1 MKDLISRGC
10 ARGLM
15 ADRKARESPM
25 SQVLVAKATVV
36 KVIVPKSM
44 AVAND
49 DTGASAITES
59 FDSPILW
66 R

>member
-1 MKDLISRGC
+1 
-10 ARGLM
+10 
-15 ADRKARESPM
+15 
-25 SQVLVAKATVV
+25 V